1 MNTLQQESGEIKKEV
16 TKDGEMGFFSK
27 ATAMFI
33 INKYPQYSLQSFL
46 SEISTYKNLR
56 KEFFDCMD
64 KQFATARAEGAA
76 EERKRIV
83 NALTNE
89 PVRKARASGTYEEGW
104 DGGFDDAIRVI
115 EALTTKEHHAS

>member
-1 MNTLQQESGEIKKEV
+1 MNTLQQENGEIKKEV

-46 SEISTYKNLR
+46 NEISTYKNLR

-64 KQFATARAEGAA
+64 RQLATAQAEGAA
-76 EERKRIV
+76 EERNLFKEFVKRQF
-83 NALTNE
+83 
-89 PVRKARASGTYEEGW
+89 
-104 DGGFDDAIRVI
+104 GFKHYKYDKNSIETIIR
-115 EALTTKEHHAS
+115 EYDSYLQALTTKEHHAS